1 MKYKSVWLDQRR
13 TFYLTLN
20 NAPIVVAKLHPHAD
34 SSAAITIPRA
44 GISFLKAG
52 VSDIQ
57 APVVQK
63 GITPRADTTAAL
75 SI

>member
-1 MKYKSVWLDQRR
+1 M
-13 TFYLTLN
+13 T
-20 NAPIVVAKLHPHAD
+20 KLHPHAD
-34 SSAAITIPRA
+34 SSAAFTIPRA

-52 VSDIQ
+52 ESDIQ

-75 SI
+75 SICRAGIWFFNAGALGSFGCGGGGI